1 MLLSYFGSVMLMTL
15 PAVSDNKSKADAV
28 LCLPEFEALA
38 RPCLSE
44 MAYAYI
50 SGGAADEITMRA
62 NSEDWKAIRLCP
74 RVLVDVSE
82 ISLRTEII
90 GQALDSPIMLAP
102 AAFHRLCHAED
113 GELATVQGANAA
125 GAAMVLSSFSTV
137 SVEEVAAAARHP
149 LWFQLYFQADRGLT
163 QDMVRRAEDAGCK
176 ALCLTVD
183 TAVLGARHRES
194 RTAFALPKEFKLP
207 NLNLGAVSHRPVRS
221 AIYSELL
228 NPALNWKDIEW
239 LSSVAKMPILLKGI
253 INPQDAAR
261 ALDTGVGGIIVSNH
275 GARNLDTLPSTA
287 EALPRIVEKVNGRL
301 PILVDGGI
309 RRGTDVLKALAMGA
323 KAVLVGRPY
332 LYALAYA
339 GAEGVARTI
348 EILRTELM
356 MAMALT
362 GRTSI
367 AQIDRT
373 VLWDRDPA

>member
-113 GELATVQGANAA
+113 CELATVQGANAA

-137 SVEEVAAAARHP
+137 SLAEVAAAARHP
-149 LWFQLYFQADRGLT
+149 LWFQLYFQADRGMT
-163 QDMVRRAEDAGCK
+163 QEMVRRAEAAGCK

-183 TAVLGARHRES
+183 TAVLGARHHES
-194 RTAFALPKEFKLP
+194 RTPFTLTKKFKLTKMS
-207 NLNLGAVSHRPVRS
+207 LGT
-221 AIYSELL
+221 
-228 NPALNWKDIEW
+228 
-239 LSSVAKMPILLKGI
+239 I
-253 INPQDAAR
+253 IH
-261 ALDTGVGGIIVSNH
+261 T
-275 GARNLDTLPSTA
+275 
-287 EALPRIVEKVNGRL
+287 
-301 PILVDGGI
+301 
-309 RRGTDVLKALAMGA
+309 
-323 KAVLVGRPY
+323 
-332 LYALAYA
+332 
-339 GAEGVARTI
+339 
-348 EILRTELM
+348 
-356 MAMALT
+356 
-362 GRTSI
+362 
-367 AQIDRT
+367 
-373 VLWDRDPA
+373 